1 MAAEGILEATAIART
16 DAHEGPVHVPGEDAL
31 YFTTI
36 PRPGDPPL
44 VAIKR
49 LDLASGRI
57 SMFRPWANVANGMAL
72 DHEGRLVVCEQG
84 SYRHPA
90 AITRIDRESGRVE
103 VLADNWRGR
112 PLNSPNDVVVA
123 SDGAIWF
130 TDPCYGHLQGFRPP
144 PALPDRV
151 YRLDSSGEL
160 EAFAEHF
167 DKPNGLAFAPDERTL
182 YVGDNG
188 APRHLLAFDVASGDR
203 RVLARSTPDHPDGVK
218 VDAAGRIYM
227 TAATGIR
234 VLDPDGAPL
243 AELPLPGAVNFCFA
257 GRSLLVTADTAIH
270 SIPLQGA

>member
-1 MAAEGILEATAIART
+1 MAAEAILEATVIART
-16 DAHEGPVHVPGEDAL
+16 DAHEGPVHVPDEDAL
-31 YFTTI
+31 YFTTV

-57 SMFRPWANVANGMAL
+57 SVLRPWANVANGMAL
-72 DHEGRLVVCEQG
+72 DDEGRLVVCEQG

-90 AITRIDRESGRVE
+90 AITRIDRETGRVE
-103 VLADNWRGR
+103 VLVDNWRGR

-151 YRLDSSGEL
+151 YRLDPSGEL

-167 DKPNGLAFAPDERTL
+167 DKPNGLAFAQDERTL

-188 APRHLLAFDVASGDR
+188 APRHLLAFDVASRDR
-203 RVLARSTPDHPDGVK
+203 RVLARSTPGHPDGVK
-218 VDAAGRIYM
+218 VDASGRIYM
-227 TAATGIR
+227 TAGGGIR
-234 VLDPDGAPL
+234 MLDPDGAPL
-243 AELPLPGAVNFCFA
+243 GELALPGAVNFCFA
-257 GRSLLVTADTAIH
+257 GDALLVTADTAIH